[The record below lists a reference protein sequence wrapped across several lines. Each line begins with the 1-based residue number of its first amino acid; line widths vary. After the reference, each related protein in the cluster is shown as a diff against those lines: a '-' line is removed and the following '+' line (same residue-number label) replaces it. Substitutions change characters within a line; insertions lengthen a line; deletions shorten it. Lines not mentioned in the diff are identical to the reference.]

1 MPLKEDDPRV
11 AYVVTHATCSFG
23 IERTKFMKSFVTED
37 NMARAFPGVRG
48 PAAARDP
55 ARPPRGEG
63 YERGEERRTAT
74 DGGGARSRLRASRR
88 AARA

>member
-37 NMARAFPGVRG
+37 NMTRAFPGVRG

-55 ARPPRGEG
+55 APPRGGKGMREAMSG
-63 YERGEERRTAT
+63 GRRRTE
-74 DGGGARSRLRASRR
+74 GGARSRLRTSRR
-88 AARA
+88 AARV